1 VLKLESTIVDIPP
14 YLVCSFIFSFQ
25 KTIFKKAYYQKSL
38 MKQIYVIIALLAT
51 VTIGI
56 LHLNSG
62 IAFLQNETSQL
73 EDSLITSAQ
82 IDESMETNNTN
93 YCFIAPI
100 LPGGIEL
107 MKKWNKENIVNN
119 KEHDVVFMDA
129 GISREQVWI
138 QHIPQQQQT
147 QDFAIAC
154 YETTDPEQSLKVL
167 ATSDK
172 PWAVKFREH
181 LKNAHG
187 LDIAQSP
194 MQINELV
201 VNWKE

>member
-1 VLKLESTIVDIPP
+1 
-14 YLVCSFIFSFQ
+14 
-25 KTIFKKAYYQKSL
+25 

-62 IAFLQNETSQL
+62 IAFAQNETSQI
-73 EDSLITSAQ
+73 EESPLITSAQ
-82 IDESMETNNTN
+82 IDESMEINNTN

-119 KEHDVVFMDA
+119 KEHDAVFMDA
-129 GISREQVWI
+129 GITREQVWI
-138 QHIPQQQQT
+138 QHIPQQQN

-154 YETTDPEQSLKVL
+154 YETNDPEQSFKVL